1 MAIGSRQRVGGT
13 YDRITIELDG
23 CEINKVNT
31 KVSETFSD
39 RKFYLKHKLSTAS
52 LQSST
57 GKVIINYS
65 TDIATGQWLC
75 SYIRRI
81 VYYHFT
87 CRRLQTGSRKL
98 VLQIKFTIRE
108 RFRNF
113 IMNPGR
119 ASSIFKS

>member
-1 MAIGSRQRVGGT
+1 MYKCLPSFKNTRCAT
-13 YDRITIELDG
+13 RIH
-23 CEINKVNT
+23 N

-57 GKVIINYS
+57 V
-65 TDIATGQWLC
+65 
-75 SYIRRI
+75 
-81 VYYHFT
+81 

-113 IMNPGR
+113 VYLVV
-119 ASSIFKS
+119 SIFCLLCFQLDSGSSLSHYAFQKSLH